1 MSGMLLT
8 KSSTFIIGDISSI
21 LGMIMDWMF
30 IALDRVF
37 SIENVGL
44 SIILFTVVVYTLLL
58 PLTIRQQ
65 KFMKLSAVMNPEIK
79 KITEKYKGKTDNASR
94 MKMQEETQAVYRKY
108 GSSQMGGCLN
118 SLIQLPIL
126 FGLYPVI
133 QNIPAYV
140 GSIKEAYM
148 PLVDKILGN
157 SSNIEA
163 IKTIGA
169 EAPVSLNPENFDYTQ
184 SNVIIDVLYK
194 FQSDTWTTLVDA
206 IPSLESVI
214 VETEKVV
221 ASFNSFLGLN
231 IANSPYSIIMEN
243 LTSNFGLVILAV
255 LVPLLAGVSQFLSIR
270 ISQSITPSSMDEN
283 SQMAS
288 TMRTM
293 NITMPLFSVVMCFT
307 FPTGI
312 GIYWITS
319 AVVRTIQQL
328 AINKH
333 LQKIGLDELI
343 RQNRE
348 KAEKKA
354 KKKGISAEKLNEMA
368 QKNAKKLEDANVNSN
383 NNAATS
389 NKMSDKAKVNSSDY
403 SSTNSN
409 AKAGSLADKANM
421 VNRYNK
427 GNDK

>member
-8 KSSTFIIGDISSI
+8 KSSTFIIGDISAI

-163 IKTIGA
+163 IKKIGA
-169 EAPVSLNPENFDYTQ
+169 EAPVMLNPENVDYTQ

-243 LTSNFGLVILAV
+243 LSSNFGLVILAV
-255 LVPLLAGVSQFLSIR
+255 LVPLLAGASQFLSIR

-348 KAEKKA
+348 KAEKK
-354 KKKGISAEKLNEMA
+354 GISAEKLNEMA
-368 QKNAKKLEDANVNSN
+368 QKNAKKLEDANANSN
-383 NNAATS
+383 NNTATS